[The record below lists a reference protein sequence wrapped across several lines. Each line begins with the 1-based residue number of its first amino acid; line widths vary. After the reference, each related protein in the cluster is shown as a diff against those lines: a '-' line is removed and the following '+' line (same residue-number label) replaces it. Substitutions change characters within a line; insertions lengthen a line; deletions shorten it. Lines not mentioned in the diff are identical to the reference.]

1 MTTSSASSTSSTSS
15 ASHALPFDLV
25 VEGGI
30 LVTPG
35 GLVHAD
41 VGVRDGRIVAIGD
54 LSNART
60 AEILDVGGAHVL
72 PGVIDAQVHFRE
84 PGNTHKEDLATGTT
98 AAVLGGVTAVLE
110 MPNTDPPTTSAEALA
125 DKVARLRG
133 RARCDVG
140 FFVGATPANAGDLGQ
155 LEGLPGCCGVKVFM
169 GSSTGSLLVSD
180 DEDLAAVFA
189 SGRRRVALHAEDE
202 ARLRERKPL
211 AVAGDPSTHPVWRDP
226 ETALLATRRALA
238 LARRFG
244 RPIHLL
250 HVTTAEEVALLAAW
264 KELATFEVLPQHLT
278 LVAPDC
284 YQQLGTRAQMNP
296 PIRDRRHHDA
306 LWAAVRDGSC
316 DLIATD
322 HAPHT
327 LDEKA
332 RPYPQSPSGM
342 PGVQT
347 MLPIMLD
354 HVNAGRLSLE
364 RLVDLVCAGPARV
377 WGLAGKGRLTVGADA
392 DLTIVDLSARRT
404 IRDADM
410 ATRSGWTPFDGREV
424 VGWPVATIV
433 RGTIVM
439 RDGQLDG
446 EPIGRP
452 LRYLDTIAAQLPG

>member
-1 MTTSSASSTSSTSS
+1 MASSAEG
-15 ASHALPFDLV
+15 LPFDLV
-25 VEGGI
+25 VEGGV

-35 GLVHAD
+35 GLMHAD
-41 VGVRDGRIVAIGD
+41 VGIRAGVIAAIGD
-54 LSNART
+54 LTDART

-84 PGNTHKEDLATGTT
+84 PGATHKEDLATGTA

-125 DKVARLRG
+125 DKLDRLRG

-140 FFVGATPANAGDLGQ
+140 FFIGATPANAGELGQ
-155 LEGLPGCCGVKVFM
+155 LEGLPGCCGVKGFM
-169 GSSTGSLLVSD
+169 GTSTGSLQVSD
-180 DEDLAAVFA
+180 DETLAAVFA
-189 SGRRRVALHAEDE
+189 SGRRRIALHAEDE
-202 ARLRERKPL
+202 GRLQARKPL
-211 AVAGDPSTHPVWRDP
+211 AVAGDPSTHPVWRDA
-226 ETALLATRRALA
+226 ETAMTATWRALA

-244 RPIHLL
+244 RPVHLL
-250 HVTTAEEVALLAAW
+250 HVTTAEEVALLAGC
-264 KELATFEVLPQHLT
+264 KDLATFEILPQHLT

-284 YQQLGTRAQMNP
+284 YQALGTRAQMNP
-296 PIRDRRHHDA
+296 PIRDRHHQGA
-306 LWAAVRDGSC
+306 LWGAIRDGSC

-327 LDEKA
+327 LEEKA

-354 HVNAGRLSLE
+354 HVAAGRLSLE

-392 DLTIVDLSARRT
+392 DLTVVDLSARRT

-410 ATRSGWTPFDGREV
+410 ASRSGWTPVDGREV
-424 VGWPVATIV
+424 RGWPVATINEA
-433 RGTIVM
+433 GTPGSFMSTGPGHLAMCV
-439 RDGQLDG
+439 LA
-446 EPIGRP
+446 GRP
-452 LRYLDTIAAQLPG
+452 PVM

>member
-1 MTTSSASSTSSTSS
+1 MTTASSRD
-15 ASHALPFDLV
+15 LPFDLV
-25 VEGGI
+25 VQGGI

-35 GLVHAD
+35 GTVHAH
-41 VGVRDGRIVAIGD
+41 VGVREGRIAAIGD
-54 LSNART
+54 LSHVRT

-84 PGNTHKEDLATGTT
+84 PGLTHKEDLATGTA

-110 MPNTDPPTTSAEALA
+110 MPNTDPPTTTAEALA
-125 DKVARLRG
+125 DKVARLER

-140 FFVGATPANAGDLGQ
+140 FFVGATAGNASDLGQ
-155 LEGLPGCCGVKVFM
+155 LEGLPGCAGVKVFM
-169 GSSTGSLLVSD
+169 GSSTGSLLVAD
-180 DEDLAAVFA
+180 DETLAAVFA
-189 SGRRRVALHAEDE
+189 SGSRRIALHAEDE
-202 ARLRERKPL
+202 DRLRARKGL
-211 AVAGDPSTHPVWRDP
+211 AVAGDPASHPVWRDA
-226 ETALLATRRALA
+226 ETALTATWRALA

-244 RPIHLL
+244 RRVHVL
-250 HVTTAEEVALLAAW
+250 HVTTAEEVALLATV
-264 KELATFEVLPQHLT
+264 KDLATFEILPQHLT

-306 LWAAVRDGSC
+306 LWAAIKDGSC

-327 LDEKA
+327 LEEKA

-354 HVNAGRLSLE
+354 HVAAGRLSLE

-377 WGLAGKGRLTVGADA
+377 WGLAGKGRLAVGFDA

-424 VGWPVATIV
+424 IGWPVATVV
-433 RGTIVM
+433 RGHIAM

-446 EPIGRP
+446 EPHGRP
-452 LRYLDTIAAQLPG
+452 LRFVDTLVATLPA

>member
-1 MTTSSASSTSSTSS
+1 MKDD
-15 ASHALPFDLV
+15 LPFDLV
-25 VEGGI
+25 IEGGI

-35 GLVHAD
+35 GHVHAD
-41 VGVRDGRIVAIGD
+41 VGVREGRIAAIGD
-54 LSNART
+54 LSGVRT

-84 PGNTHKEDLATGTT
+84 PGATHKEDLATGTA

-125 DKVARLRG
+125 DKVERLKG

-140 FFVGATPANAGDLGQ
+140 FFIGATPANAADLGQ

-169 GSSTGSLLVSD
+169 GSSTGSLLVAD
-180 DEDLAAVFA
+180 DETLAAVFA
-189 SGRRRVALHAEDE
+189 SGRRRIALHAEDE
-202 ARLRERKPL
+202 PRLRARKAL
-211 AVAGDPSTHPVWRDP
+211 AVEGDPASHPLWRDP
-226 ETALLATRRALA
+226 ETALTATWRALA

-244 RPIHLL
+244 RPVHLL
-250 HVTTAEEVALLAAW
+250 HVTTAEEVEVLATC
-264 KELATFEVLPQHLT
+264 KDVATFEVLPQHLT

-284 YQQLGTRAQMNP
+284 YRQLGTRAQMNP
-296 PIRDRRHHDA
+296 PIRDQRHQDA
-306 LWAAVRDGSC
+306 LWAAVRNGSC

-327 LDEKA
+327 LEEKA

-354 HVNAGRLSLE
+354 HVAAGRLTLE

-377 WGLAGKGRLTVGADA
+377 WGLAGKGRLAVGYDA
-392 DLTIVDLSARRT
+392 DLTVVDLSARRT

-424 VGWPVATIV
+424 TGWPVATIV
-433 RGTIVM
+433 RGRIAM

-446 EPIGRP
+446 DPHGRP
-452 LRYLDTIAAQLPG
+452 LRFIDTLAPNPPA